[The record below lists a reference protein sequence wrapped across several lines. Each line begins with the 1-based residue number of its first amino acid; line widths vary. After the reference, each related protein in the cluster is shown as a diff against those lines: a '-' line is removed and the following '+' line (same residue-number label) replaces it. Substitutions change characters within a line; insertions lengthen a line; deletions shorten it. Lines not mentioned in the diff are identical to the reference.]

1 MSDRALVVFVR
12 HPAPGTVKTRLA
24 AAVGPEAAAELYRAL
39 AEHVLEATAPV
50 PGEYERLVFFDP
62 PEAGE
67 PMRAWLPG
75 VRLLAQS
82 AGDLGSRMSDA
93 IARAFARGASRVAIV
108 GTDAPGLSRETVVG
122 ALAALDAADVVI
134 GPTEDGGYYL
144 LALREPQPE
153 LFAGIAWSTPAVR
166 PETRA
171 RAAAAGLLV
180 RELPLLRDV
189 DTLGRALS
197 GPAAPLS
204 PAGCGCARRSRRDSV
219 AGRVPPAGRVPR
231 GKPMT
236 EVKSAQNPHDS
247 RQAR

>member
-24 AAVGPEAAAELYRAL
+24 AAVGPAAAAELYRAL

-189 DTLGRALS
+189 DTLEDVRLEWPALRALLTGRPRLRES
-197 GPAAPLS
+197 IEEALAAS
-204 PAGCGCARRSRRDSV
+204 PGAVPSAGHASR
-219 AGRVPPAGRVPR
+219 PR
-231 GKPMT
+231 GR
-236 EVKSAQNPHDS
+236 D
-247 RQAR
+247 R